1 MESALMKLSHLSLI
15 TIVLLL
21 SLPIFAQAPQD
32 AVTIQTSA
40 VTSADGIVSEVPYIW
55 QEING
60 FCAWAATASAMQA
73 AGADVDMYD
82 VFAASTIGF
91 SFAYFHINDTLLMFP
106 GALYTQV
113 EPTQFLADLYGI
125 NYTLY
130 LGSDIPSLEQ
140 AVQVYNAGGI
150 NVGTIDGQEEAFA
163 LMRRT
168 IDSGYPLLVSVD
180 PLYLPIE
187 DYLVLQ
193 EQGISGGGHG
203 ILLVGYNDT
212 ETSVTILD
220 PGVGSFGDGYG
231 YPLDG
236 RGNYTKI
243 TYTALIEAWASR
255 YWIANTFLPGGSQVQ
270 SYEDSLGKMVRDK
283 LLGVGTIYSPN
294 SVNAYVGHFGEKAFR
309 EMSQD
314 MTPSGLQ
321 SFIEVFDALPRE
333 DKAALIMFIGFGL
346 EAQVTLQYL
355 SYRTALQ
362 ALPALM
368 PSTNLTAF
376 LAAANQALPHFEAL
390 SDNSTLIY
398 PGNLTQATGNVVT
411 TFRLIAEA
419 YNATGDLGG
428 SIALF
433 STTLNQYSTELLAI
447 ADSWQA
453 AGQALAEIWPN
464 DFLTVYGPFIAFAG
478 GAVAVGVVLVIWWM
492 KKRPS
497 Q

>member
-1 MESALMKLSHLSLI
+1 MESAQLKLSQLTLF
-15 TIVLLL
+15 TVLLLL
-21 SLPIFAQAPQD
+21 SLPVFVQGPQN
-32 AVTIQTSA
+32 AVTVESRA
-40 VTSADGIVSEVPYIW
+40 VAADAGIVSEVPYVW

-60 FCAWAATASAMQA
+60 FCAWAATSSAMQA

-91 SFAYFHINDTLLMFP
+91 SFAYFQINDTLLMFP

-113 EPTQFLADLYGI
+113 EPTQFLADLYGL

-130 LGSDIPSLEQ
+130 LGSTIPSLEQ
-140 AVQVYNAGGI
+140 AVQVYNAQGI
-150 NVGTIDGQEEAFA
+150 NVGTIDGQEEAFD
-163 LMRRT
+163 LMRKT

-187 DYLVLQ
+187 DYLILQ
-193 EQGISGGGHG
+193 EQGLSGGGHG

-220 PGVGSFGDGYG
+220 PGVGSFGDDYG
-231 YPLDG
+231 YPMDG

-243 TYTALIEAWASR
+243 TYTALIEAWSSR
-255 YWIANTFLPGGSQVQ
+255 YWIANTFLPGGYQVP

-294 SVNAYVGHFGEKAFR
+294 SVNAYLGYFGEKAFR

-314 MTPSGLQ
+314 MTPSGLET
-321 SFIEVFDALPRE
+321 FIQVFDALPRE
-333 DKAALIMFIGFGL
+333 DKASLIMFIGFGL

-362 ALPALM
+362 ALPSLL

-376 LAAANQALPHFEAL
+376 LAAANEAIPHFETLA
-390 SDNSTLIY
+390 DNSTLIY

-419 YNATGDLGG
+419 YNATGDLSG
-428 SIALF
+428 SLALY
-433 STTLNQYSTELLAI
+433 STTLNQYSADLLAI
-447 ADSWQA
+447 ADSWLA

-464 DFLTVYGPFIAFAG
+464 DILTVYGPIIAFAG
-478 GAVAVGVVLVIWWM
+478 GAVAVIAVLVIWWF